1 MGTYVLSFLTLSFSI
16 SSILIHFLLTT
27 ILSFPPILSNFSF
40 FLSFTMMPTLKPAAS
55 WCITQPSS
63 SSKCFFQPAAA
74 SGVQLQQAEQEDVR
88 GAIVEEEKEK
98 KGCANFGVFHGW
110 NIPPL
115 AATQ

>member
-55 WCITQPSS
+55 WCITQAHPAAVRGL
-63 SSKCFFQPAAA
+63 QPHPAAA
-74 SGVQLQQAEQEDVR
+74 RGLQPHPAAVR
-88 GAIVEEEKEK
+88 SVHPSQQQPVAYSSSRQSRR
-98 KGCANFGVFHGW
+98 
-110 NIPPL
+110 
-115 AATQ
+115 T